1 MTIPP
6 LSLGITKGVEW
17 LKALNAEMFTY
28 GQAHGYMNKSAD
40 HASVH
45 ALAGRLQAGPN
56 GNLEL
61 TVPSS
66 LIKGVFDAL
75 DEPGAEFVVRNNRTE
90 SAIKVM
96 TKEEVDKL
104 GGTSHISERGHSY
117 HYTLG
122 PIVELPA
129 SGEYDKLWA
138 ISIKSDD
145 LEDIRRSYGL
155 EASPQLGFYI
165 PVGCKKSKVTE
176 DNKVSKLA
184 GLLKSSELVNANYNT
199 TSLGRGTTLH
209 HNTIE
214 DYWPVGVP
222 GHDKPLWLL
231 KSRSQGHNQ
240 GPITSYALLPKNG
253 NELAP
258 NLGHEV
264 ANPMAYIALSEGVP
278 GWDESPLGEY
288 GPASEVVGLK
298 TEIPHRRKGL
308 ASALIGFASNF
319 ENRNLYVEPDPIG
332 DKAVAR
338 GDVEKAY
345 LKNGF
350 MKLDDKDPNAPLIL
364 RNYKP
369 TSSPTLSKLA
379 SDHEYTANDPNMR
392 ILSQGPVTD
401 RDFLYHAS
409 GKKFD
414 SLDPSYNSK
423 KSFGHEYN
431 APVVFAG
438 DSPSSAFAAN
448 PTAEYQAVKDK
459 IKNSVYHRLIDEQ
472 TGRKALL
479 GHTSGGYLY
488 KLPASAFTKIDREDN
503 ELGKWNKST
512 EYVSHLPVKPI
523 SVTPMQSTDVDA
535 IPEYEYLG
543 EDFVGEMPAQH
554 YLNHAKDPKVIAAVK
569 AWLGNKQEKKAAA
582 DLEYSGPWN
591 EPELYHGSPKVDLQS
606 LSKGSYVT
614 PDLETAKL
622 MGRFHEGT
630 GKTWTDDDLEE
641 PHYFG
646 KQPKWKAGREP
657 KGEPA
662 IYRLIAATK
671 KLNLLDN
678 PYEHTT
684 LEELPVSKLAG
695 SVEDPM
701 HVYSYIPSGSIK
713 HVKEHGL
720 LSGNELAKPENR
732 HLLDIARPNGDADR
746 WLKEREEKLI
756 KSPWANTYNGPSVL
770 FGGIDTDK
778 INDMHPIKKF
788 NTTRAKIN
796 LHNLLK
802 DYPATKMEG
811 SELIPFSNE
820 TYDALDE
827 KGQNEF
833 INKRHH
839 TLSPEEIRA
848 LIARGQN
855 PKDMWKDF
863 KDTEGRYYASD
874 VPHAK
879 VVTPMGKIP
888 SKYIEFEEESPVSKL
903 AGLLKQSMHWSD
915 DVSRDLLNGRHYP
928 MSYLTGELGEL
939 GESVKNMDWTNF
951 KEELGDSAYAAQM
964 ILAQKSGLNL
974 PLIGASGPVDKF
986 YARRKGWQDIFKERG
1001 VPFSNDYL
1009 AGGSNLKKPKK
1020 IQAALGLAGHP
1031 ISQDD
1036 ARAFSL
1042 KHGGGIEDDWVD
1054 NNAVSKLASL
1064 LKLSSNDQSIG
1075 APNSTPP
1082 IKPISL
1088 PSHSPPSGMPAP
1100 SIPQGTDFNAMYT
1113 NFQNNNPNAPVP
1125 QRPVSPM
1132 APSPTPMPNLAAQ
1145 QANDQLSGNVPI
1157 PGVPQDPRGGKYEA
1171 MARVKHYQEAANTNV
1186 ANLKPGTV
1194 AAERSKQQKDSE
1206 GAAISIVASAIP
1218 AGRMISGMAKGIMGA
1233 PVVSNNI
1240 PNIINTASGG
1250 TTGTTLGNTWRAANL
1265 QGLTKYKTLKY
1276 GIPAVGVAS
1285 TAVPAA
1291 TSAIKS
1297 TVSGGIPSPYPKWMN
1312 NIPDIKE
1319 APFSVRTGDNATIG
1333 QLGSFA
1339 MDATRSAVGHATY
1352 KGLESFSSSNKGS
1365 SNPLTYLPSA
1375 QISKATSKAVAGKA
1389 MPFLSSYADAP
1400 DYANIARDNA
1410 SKRLGIQ
1417 TGGIAGEIPGAFG
1430 LPSFKLNN
1438 LAPYVSQPIKDVV
1451 NAYQIPSPIK
1461 VESNPYFLKEVA
1473 NKVTPNL
1480 GTAAYDAMFPNKNNA
1495 PAPASYARPTS
1506 YADMRNTKYPSAP
1519 TPAVEPP
1526 LRKFLG
1532 EQAKTIGT
1540 RISDNLIP
1548 PRPAGQKPATM
1559 FPQIR

>member
-17 LKALNAEMFTY
+17 LRALNAEMFTY

-479 GHTSGGYLY
+479 GHTPGGYLY
-488 KLPASAFTKIDREDN
+488 KLPASAFKKIDREDN
-503 ELGKWNKST
+503 ELGKLNKST

-569 AWLGNKQEKKAAA
+569 AWLGNKQE
-582 DLEYSGPWN
+582 
-591 EPELYHGSPKVDLQS
+591 
-606 LSKGSYVT
+606 
-614 PDLETAKL
+614 
-622 MGRFHEGT
+622 
-630 GKTWTDDDLEE
+630 
-641 PHYFG
+641 
-646 KQPKWKAGREP
+646 
-657 KGEPA
+657 
-662 IYRLIAATK
+662 
-671 KLNLLDN
+671 
-678 PYEHTT
+678 
-684 LEELPVSKLAG
+684 KLAG

-770 FGGIDTDK
+770 FGDIDNDK

-863 KDTEGRYYASD
+863 KDTEGKYYASD

-888 SKYIEFEEESPVSKL
+888 SKYIEFDEEAPVSKL

-1157 PGVPQDPRGGKYEA
+1157 PGVPQDPRGGKYED
-1171 MARVKHYQEAANTNV
+1171 MARMKHYQEAANTNV

-1250 TTGTTLGNTWRAANL
+1250 TTGTTLGNMWRAANL

-1276 GIPAVGVAS
+1276 GIPAAGVTS

-1297 TVSGGIPSPYPKWMN
+1297 TVSGGIPSPYPKWMS

-1319 APFSVRTGDNATIG
+1319 APFSVRTGDNATIS

-1339 MDATRSAVGHATY
+1339 MDATRNAVGHAAY

-1375 QISKATSKAVAGKA
+1375 QITKATSKAVAGKA

-1438 LAPYVSQPIKDVV
+1438 LAPYASQPIKDVV

>member
-17 LKALNAEMFTY
+17 LRALNAEMFTY
-28 GQAHGYMNKSAD
+28 GQAHGYMNKNAE
-40 HASVH
+40 HTSVH

-96 TKEEVDKL
+96 TKEEVDKI
-104 GGTSHISERGHSY
+104 GGNSHISERGHSY

-138 ISIKSDD
+138 ISIKSND
-145 LEDIRRSYGL
+145 LEDIRKSYGL

-176 DNKVSKLA
+176 DNK
-184 GLLKSSELVNANYNT
+184 
-199 TSLGRGTTLH
+199 
-209 HNTIE
+209 
-214 DYWPVGVP
+214 
-222 GHDKPLWLL
+222 
-231 KSRSQGHNQ
+231 
-240 GPITSYALLPKNG
+240 
-253 NELAP
+253 
-258 NLGHEV
+258 
-264 ANPMAYIALSEGVP
+264 
-278 GWDESPLGEY
+278 
-288 GPASEVVGLK
+288 
-298 TEIPHRRKGL
+298 
-308 ASALIGFASNF
+308 
-319 ENRNLYVEPDPIG
+319 
-332 DKAVAR
+332 
-338 GDVEKAY
+338 
-345 LKNGF
+345 
-350 MKLDDKDPNAPLIL
+350 
-364 RNYKP
+364 
-369 TSSPTLSKLA
+369 
-379 SDHEYTANDPNMR
+379 
-392 ILSQGPVTD
+392 
-401 RDFLYHAS
+401 
-409 GKKFD
+409 
-414 SLDPSYNSK
+414 
-423 KSFGHEYN
+423 
-431 APVVFAG
+431 
-438 DSPSSAFAAN
+438 
-448 PTAEYQAVKDK
+448 
-459 IKNSVYHRLIDEQ
+459 
-472 TGRKALL
+472 
-479 GHTSGGYLY
+479 
-488 KLPASAFTKIDREDN
+488 
-503 ELGKWNKST
+503 
-512 EYVSHLPVKPI
+512 
-523 SVTPMQSTDVDA
+523 
-535 IPEYEYLG
+535 
-543 EDFVGEMPAQH
+543 
-554 YLNHAKDPKVIAAVK
+554 
-569 AWLGNKQEKKAAA
+569 
-582 DLEYSGPWN
+582 
-591 EPELYHGSPKVDLQS
+591 
-606 LSKGSYVT
+606 
-614 PDLETAKL
+614 
-622 MGRFHEGT
+622 
-630 GKTWTDDDLEE
+630 
-641 PHYFG
+641 
-646 KQPKWKAGREP
+646 
-657 KGEPA
+657 
-662 IYRLIAATK
+662 
-671 KLNLLDN
+671 
-678 PYEHTT
+678 
-684 LEELPVSKLAG
+684 VSKLAG

-863 KDTEGRYYASD
+863 KDTEGKYYASD

-888 SKYIEFEEESPVSKL
+888 SKYIEFEEESP
-903 AGLLKQSMHWSD
+903 
-915 DVSRDLLNGRHYP
+915 
-928 MSYLTGELGEL
+928 
-939 GESVKNMDWTNF
+939 
-951 KEELGDSAYAAQM
+951 
-964 ILAQKSGLNL
+964 
-974 PLIGASGPVDKF
+974 
-986 YARRKGWQDIFKERG
+986 
-1001 VPFSNDYL
+1001 
-1009 AGGSNLKKPKK
+1009 
-1020 IQAALGLAGHP
+1020 
-1031 ISQDD
+1031 
-1036 ARAFSL
+1036 
-1042 KHGGGIEDDWVD
+1042 
-1054 NNAVSKLASL
+1054 VSKLASL

-1125 QRPVSPM
+1125 QRPASPM

-1157 PGVPQDPRGGKYEA
+1157 PGVPQDPRGGKYED
-1171 MARVKHYQEAANTNV
+1171 MARMKHFQEAAKTND
-1186 ANLKPGTV
+1186 ANAVEGTL

-1206 GAAISIVASAIP
+1206 GSAISMVASAIP
-1218 AGRMISGMAKGIMGA
+1218 AGRMALSAAKGIA
-1233 PVVSNNI
+1233 ATPVISNNI

-1250 TTGTTLGNTWRAANL
+1250 TSGATLGNTWRAANL

-1276 GIPAVGVAS
+1276 GIPAAGVAS

-1291 TSAIKS
+1291 ANAIKS
-1297 TVSGGIPSPYPKWMN
+1297 TVSGGIPSPYPKWMS

-1333 QLGSFA
+1333 QLGSFV

-1375 QISKATSKAVAGKA
+1375 QITKATSKAVAGKA
-1389 MPFLSSYADAP
+1389 MPFLSSYANAP
-1400 DYANIARDNA
+1400 DYASIARDNA

-1495 PAPASYARPTS
+1495 PAPASYSRPTS

-1519 TPAVEPP
+1519 TPAAEPP

-1548 PRPAGQKPATM
+1548 PRPEGQKPATM

>member
-28 GQAHGYMNKSAD
+28 GQAHGYMNKNAE
-40 HASVH
+40 HTSVH

-96 TKEEVDKL
+96 TKEEVDKI
-104 GGTSHISERGHSY
+104 GGNSHISERGHSY

-129 SGEYDKLWA
+129 SGDYDKLWA
-138 ISIKSDD
+138 ISIKSND
-145 LEDIRRSYGL
+145 LEDIRKSYGL

-165 PVGCKKSKVTE
+165 PVGCKKNKVTE

-184 GLLKSSELVNANYNT
+184 SV
-199 TSLGRGTTLH
+199 
-209 HNTIE
+209 
-214 DYWPVGVP
+214 
-222 GHDKPLWLL
+222 
-231 KSRSQGHNQ
+231 
-240 GPITSYALLPKNG
+240 
-253 NELAP
+253 
-258 NLGHEV
+258 
-264 ANPMAYIALSEGVP
+264 
-278 GWDESPLGEY
+278 
-288 GPASEVVGLK
+288 
-298 TEIPHRRKGL
+298 
-308 ASALIGFASNF
+308 
-319 ENRNLYVEPDPIG
+319 
-332 DKAVAR
+332 
-338 GDVEKAY
+338 
-345 LKNGF
+345 
-350 MKLDDKDPNAPLIL
+350 
-364 RNYKP
+364 
-369 TSSPTLSKLA
+369 
-379 SDHEYTANDPNMR
+379 HEYAANDPNMR

-431 APVVFAG
+431 VPVVFAG

-479 GHTSGGYLY
+479 GHTPGGYLY
-488 KLPASAFTKIDREDN
+488 KLPASAFKKIDREDN
-503 ELGKWNKST
+503 ELGKLNKST
-512 EYVSHLPVKPI
+512 EYVSHMPVKPI

-569 AWLGNKQEKKAAA
+569 AWLGNKQEKKAA
-582 DLEYSGPWN
+582 
-591 EPELYHGSPKVDLQS
+591 
-606 LSKGSYVT
+606 
-614 PDLETAKL
+614 
-622 MGRFHEGT
+622 
-630 GKTWTDDDLEE
+630 
-641 PHYFG
+641 
-646 KQPKWKAGREP
+646 
-657 KGEPA
+657 
-662 IYRLIAATK
+662 
-671 KLNLLDN
+671 
-678 PYEHTT
+678 
-684 LEELPVSKLAG
+684 
-695 SVEDPM
+695 EDPM

-770 FGGIDTDK
+770 FGDLDPEKIHDK
-778 INDMHPIKKF
+778 HPIKKF
-788 NTTRAKIN
+788 NTTRARIN
-796 LHNLLK
+796 LHALLK
-802 DYPATKMEG
+802 DYPTTKLEG
-811 SELIPFSNE
+811 SELIPFSDE
-820 TYDALDE
+820 VYDALDE

-833 INKRHH
+833 VNKRHH

-863 KDTEGRYYASD
+863 KDTEGKYYASD

-888 SKYIEFEEESPVSKL
+888 SKYIEFDEEAPVSKL

-1075 APNSTPP
+1075 APNSAPP

-1088 PSHSPPSGMPAP
+1088 PSYSPPSGMPAP

-1125 QRPVSPM
+1125 QRPASPM

-1157 PGVPQDPRGGKYEA
+1157 PGVPQDPRGGKYEDK
-1171 MARVKHYQEAANTNV
+1171 ARTDYYREQANINV

-1206 GAAISIVASAIP
+1206 GSAISMVASAIP

-1233 PVVSNNI
+1233 PVISNNI

-1250 TTGTTLGNTWRAANL
+1250 TSGTTLGNTWRAANL

-1276 GIPAVGVAS
+1276 GIPAAGVAS

-1319 APFSVRTGDNATIG
+1319 APFSVRTGDNATIS

-1339 MDATRSAVGHATY
+1339 MDATRNAVGHAAY

-1375 QISKATSKAVAGKA
+1375 QITKATSKAVAGKA

-1400 DYANIARDNA
+1400 DYASIARDNT

-1438 LAPYVSQPIKDVV
+1438 LAPYASQPIKDVV

-1495 PAPASYARPTS
+1495 PAPASYSRPTS

-1532 EQAKTIGT
+1532 DQARNIGT

-1559 FPQIR
+1559 FPQIW

>member
-28 GQAHGYMNKSAD
+28 GQAHGYMNKNAE
-40 HASVH
+40 HTSVH

-96 TKEEVDKL
+96 TKEEVDKI
-104 GGTSHISERGHSY
+104 GGNSHISERGHSY

-138 ISIKSDD
+138 ISIKSND
-145 LEDIRRSYGL
+145 LEDIRKSYGL

-165 PVGCKKSKVTE
+165 PVGCKKNKVTE

-379 SDHEYTANDPNMR
+379 S
-392 ILSQGPVTD
+392 
-401 RDFLYHAS
+401 
-409 GKKFD
+409 
-414 SLDPSYNSK
+414 
-423 KSFGHEYN
+423 
-431 APVVFAG
+431 
-438 DSPSSAFAAN
+438 
-448 PTAEYQAVKDK
+448 
-459 IKNSVYHRLIDEQ
+459 
-472 TGRKALL
+472 
-479 GHTSGGYLY
+479 
-488 KLPASAFTKIDREDN
+488 
-503 ELGKWNKST
+503 
-512 EYVSHLPVKPI
+512 
-523 SVTPMQSTDVDA
+523 
-535 IPEYEYLG
+535 
-543 EDFVGEMPAQH
+543 
-554 YLNHAKDPKVIAAVK
+554 
-569 AWLGNKQEKKAAA
+569 
-582 DLEYSGPWN
+582 
-591 EPELYHGSPKVDLQS
+591 
-606 LSKGSYVT
+606 
-614 PDLETAKL
+614 
-622 MGRFHEGT
+622 
-630 GKTWTDDDLEE
+630 
-641 PHYFG
+641 
-646 KQPKWKAGREP
+646 
-657 KGEPA
+657 
-662 IYRLIAATK
+662 
-671 KLNLLDN
+671 
-678 PYEHTT
+678 
-684 LEELPVSKLAG
+684 
-695 SVEDPM
+695 
-701 HVYSYIPSGSIK
+701 
-713 HVKEHGL
+713 
-720 LSGNELAKPENR
+720 
-732 HLLDIARPNGDADR
+732 
-746 WLKEREEKLI
+746 
-756 KSPWANTYNGPSVL
+756 
-770 FGGIDTDK
+770 
-778 INDMHPIKKF
+778 
-788 NTTRAKIN
+788 
-796 LHNLLK
+796 
-802 DYPATKMEG
+802 
-811 SELIPFSNE
+811 
-820 TYDALDE
+820 
-827 KGQNEF
+827 
-833 INKRHH
+833 
-839 TLSPEEIRA
+839 
-848 LIARGQN
+848 
-855 PKDMWKDF
+855 
-863 KDTEGRYYASD
+863 
-874 VPHAK
+874 
-879 VVTPMGKIP
+879 
-888 SKYIEFEEESPVSKL
+888 
-903 AGLLKQSMHWSD
+903 
-915 DVSRDLLNGRHYP
+915 
-928 MSYLTGELGEL
+928 
-939 GESVKNMDWTNF
+939 
-951 KEELGDSAYAAQM
+951 
-964 ILAQKSGLNL
+964 
-974 PLIGASGPVDKF
+974 
-986 YARRKGWQDIFKERG
+986 
-1001 VPFSNDYL
+1001 
-1009 AGGSNLKKPKK
+1009 
-1020 IQAALGLAGHP
+1020 
-1031 ISQDD
+1031 
-1036 ARAFSL
+1036 
-1042 KHGGGIEDDWVD
+1042 
-1054 NNAVSKLASL
+1054 L

-1157 PGVPQDPRGGKYEA
+1157 PGVPQDPRGGKYED
-1171 MARVKHYQEAANTNV
+1171 MARMKHFQEAAKIND
-1186 ANLKPGTV
+1186 ANAVDGTL

-1206 GAAISIVASAIP
+1206 GSAISMVASAIP
-1218 AGRMISGMAKGIMGA
+1218 AGRMALSAAKGIA
-1233 PVVSNNI
+1233 ATPVISNNI

-1250 TTGTTLGNTWRAANL
+1250 TSGTTLGNTWRAANL

-1276 GIPAVGVAS
+1276 GIPAAGVAS

-1291 TSAIKS
+1291 ANAIKS

-1319 APFSVRTGDNATIG
+1319 APFSVRTGDNATIS

-1339 MDATRSAVGHATY
+1339 MDATRNAVGHAAY

-1375 QISKATSKAVAGKA
+1375 QITKATSKAVAGKA
-1389 MPFLSSYADAP
+1389 MPFLSNYANAP
-1400 DYANIARDNA
+1400 DYASIARDNA

-1495 PAPASYARPTS
+1495 PAPASYSRPTS

-1519 TPAVEPP
+1519 TPAAEPP

-1548 PRPAGQKPATM
+1548 PRPEGQKPATM